1 LAKKNLIKN
10 ILFNVKHKKMPPTL
24 ELQCANEDLKDKY
37 VSRINHDSDSGVD
50 LYVTEDISFSPGET
64 VIVDLNVKSRML
76 NDDGNTVGYYLYARS
91 SISKTPLI
99 MANSVGI
106 IDKDYRGNIKVA
118 LKHVPTEQFIDSMI
132 ESFNEKKGFNKS
144 RYSYVLKKDTRIAQ
158 ICSPTLEPIKLKLVD
173 NLDETERGEGGFGS
187 TGT

>member
-1 LAKKNLIKN
+1 
-10 ILFNVKHKKMPPTL
+10 MPPTL

-76 NDDGNTVGYYLYARS
+76 NDDGNTVGYYLYPRS

-132 ESFNEKKGFNKS
+132 ESYNEKKSFNKS
-144 RYSYVLKKDTRIAQ
+144 RFSYVLKKDTRIAQ
-158 ICSPTLEPIKLKLVD
+158 ICSSTLEPIKLKLVD
-173 NLDETERGEGGFGS
+173 NLDDTERGEGGFGS